1 LKRFTFFSTYKE
13 VLKLLPKRLQKK
25 FGWLIVLVFITSI
38 VDLLGLAAFIPI
50 ISLIANPAL
59 LQHSSL
65 LAAFQNLSGISNFN
79 HFVIFLFSLAVVLMV
94 LRLFFLLF
102 SQRLQASFVFELA
115 RYVGTSTYAHFLSSS
130 YESFSKKELA
140 QVVRELS
147 MSPQHFAKFLVM
159 PLLLVSS
166 EMVILILVVGSIAVY
181 NLDVFLLLVIT
192 VFPAAAL
199 FQYLVKGRLRV
210 YGEKEH
216 VYAPKLYANSAR
228 GSFGFVDI
236 KLRNKE
242 KKLLNEYERVFA
254 ALNRISINTATLNI
268 VPAKLFELI
277 TVVGLLIIAVYG
289 FIIKNQPSLV
299 LPLITIYAAAGY
311 RIIPSLSRIVPSLMQ
326 LEQYQY
332 LFKVYKPVFETVDRV
347 DSWNSPVQPLS
358 FEREIQLENIWFDFG
373 KENSPILSN
382 LNLTIPK
389 GKIIGFVGKSGSG
402 KTTLVNLIAGFYSPT
417 KGNLK
422 VDGVAIDP
430 LNLPAWWKK
439 ISYVQQSSYIEK
451 GTLAS
456 NIAFLDDT
464 INEEK
469 LNYAILAASL
479 TELVEH
485 TNPFDFA
492 ILEGGKNLSGGQRQ
506 RIIIARALYHNSE
519 LIILDEATSALDS
532 ETEEAINET
541 IKNLRNTGITIVI
554 IAHRYSTLK
563 YTDQIW
569 KMEKGA
575 SLSSV
580 MYDQLISAGKK

>member
-1 LKRFTFFSTYKE
+1 MSRFTFFSTYKE
-13 VLKLLPKRLQKK
+13 VLQLLPNRLRKK

-59 LQHSSL
+59 LQQNQL
-65 LAAFQNLSGISNFN
+65 LVAFQNLSGISSFN
-79 HFVIFLFSLAVVLMV
+79 HFVIFLFALALVLMV

-102 SQRLQASFVFELA
+102 SQRIQAGFVFELA
-115 RYVGTSTYAHFLSSS
+115 RYVGTSTYVHFLSSS

-166 EMVILILVVGSIAVY
+166 EMVVLVMVVAGIAMY
-181 NLDVFLLLVIT
+181 NLDVFLLLIIT

-199 FQYLVKGRLRV
+199 FQFLVKGRLRS

-216 VYAPKLYANSAR
+216 LYAPRLYANSAR

-254 ALNRISINTATLNI
+254 ELNRISINTATLNI

-277 TVVGLLIIAVYG
+277 TVFGLLIIAVYG
-289 FIIKNQPSLV
+289 FIITKQPSMV

-311 RIIPSLSRIVPSLMQ
+311 RIIPSLSRLVPSLMQ

-332 LFKVYKPVFETVDRV
+332 LFKVYKPVFETVDRI
-347 DSWNSPVQPLS
+347 DNWNTPVPELS
-358 FEREIQLENIWFDFG
+358 FNKDIKLENVFFGFG
-373 KENSPILSN
+373 KEESPILSN
-382 LNLTIPK
+382 LNLTITK
-389 GKIIGFVGKSGSG
+389 GKIVGFVGKSGSG

-417 KGNLK
+417 QGHLK

-430 LNLPAWWKK
+430 VNLPAWWKK

-456 NIAFLDDT
+456 NIAFLDDS
-464 INEEK
+464 INEQK
-469 LNYAILAASL
+469 LNYAIRAACL

-485 TNPFDFA
+485 TSPLDFA

-506 RIIIARALYHNSE
+506 RIIIARALYHDSE

-532 ETEEAINET
+532 ETEEAINDT

-554 IAHRYSTLK
+554 IAHRFSTLK

-575 SLSSV
+575 ALRSIN
-580 MYDQLISAGKK
+580 YEQLISPGEK